1 MSAKDAL
8 AHLLGLQAQNV
19 KPPYYALAAR
29 LDGFVPEELSRLM
42 ADRDAVRIVTMR
54 STIHT
59 HTADDCL
66 ILRPLVQPA
75 RDRELTY
82 FRKGLVGVDLDRL
95 TVLARDLVEAE
106 PRTMKQLREALLVE
120 WPDAD
125 PQSLSVAARCRLPLV
140 QVTPRG
146 LWGRSG
152 QVALTT
158 AEHWLGR
165 PAQQVPAD
173 ETSALDTTVL
183 RYLAAFGPASVKDM
197 QTWAGLTRLRAA
209 FERLRPQLLT
219 FRDEHGTELFD
230 LPDAPRPDPETPAP
244 PRFLP
249 EFDNLL
255 LSHAD
260 RTRVVPADLKGRTW
274 TGNQAHCTLLVDGFL
289 AGLWRLEDRTLTV
302 EPFGEFTTGPVGGGG
317 RGGGADARGAARGSG
332 VRHPVR
338 DGRTGKGTETWIEGA
353 ADRSWPVRN
362 APWHSPEGCSGD
374 CGGRALP
381 PQGPVTTRSVLRR
394 DLRRHQAGEGGQPG
408 VDPGV
413 AGRGAAVA
421 PGSDACQDAADHQ
434 RAAAVA
440 LAGVNAAGGVSGAD
454 HVARDVAGA
463 VRAWCSS
470 SRRRS
475 GRSPCAAGW
484 RSCRS
489 RRWCPSR

>member
-1 MSAKDAL
+1 MTKTTSATGTTASPSAAAAPVLGPRALNRATLARQLLLTRSPMSAKDAL
-8 AHLLGLQAQNV
+8 THLLGLQAQNV

-29 LDGFVPEELSRLM
+29 LDGFDPEELSRLM
-42 ADRDAVRIVTMR
+42 AEREAVRIVTMR

-66 ILRPLVQPA
+66 TLRPLVQPA
-75 RDRELTY
+75 RGRELTY

-95 TVLARDLVEAE
+95 TALARDLVEEE

-146 LWGRSG
+146 LWGHSG

-165 PAQQVPAD
+165 PAEPAPD
-173 ETSALDTTVL
+173 PASVLDGTVL

-230 LPDAPRPDPETPAP
+230 LPDAPRPDPDTPAP

-260 RTRVVPADLKGRTW
+260 RTRLVPADLKGRTW
-274 TGNQAHCTLLVDGFL
+274 TGNQAHCVLLVDGL
-289 AGLWRLEDRTLTV
+289 VAGLWRLADGTLTV
-302 EPFGEFTTGPVGGGG
+302 EPFGSLTK
-317 RGGGADARGAARGSG
+317 G
-332 VRHPVR
+332 VR
-338 DGRTGKGTETWIEGA
+338 
-353 ADRSWPVRN
+353 
-362 APWHSPEGCSGD
+362 
-374 CGGRALP
+374 
-381 PQGPVTTRSVLRR
+381 
-394 DLRRHQAGEGGQPG
+394 
-408 VDPGV
+408 
-413 AGRGAAVA
+413 AAVVEE
-421 PGSDACQDAADHQ
+421 GERMLGTLH
-434 RAAAVA
+434 
-440 LAGVNAAGGVSGAD
+440 AGTVYDTRFGTV
-454 HVARDVAGA
+454 
-463 VRAWCSS
+463 VR
-470 SRRRS
+470 
-475 GRSPCAAGW
+475 G
-484 RSCRS
+484 
-489 RRWCPSR
+489 